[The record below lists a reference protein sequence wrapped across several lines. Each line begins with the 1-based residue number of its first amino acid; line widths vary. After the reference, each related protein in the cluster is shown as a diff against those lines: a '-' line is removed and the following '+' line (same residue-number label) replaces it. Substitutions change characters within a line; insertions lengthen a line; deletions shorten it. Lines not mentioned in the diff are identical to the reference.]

1 MVIFNSYVKLPE
13 GNYHTCIMH
22 HVDKGVLHVCGID
35 AKLIKNYIIALCTMH
50 ACKHYAH
57 LVCRCYLFVIADLRM
72 HEHS

>member
-35 AKLIKNYIIALCTMH
+35 AKYRKIICIVH
-50 ACKHYAH
+50 DACVQTLLRAFG
-57 LVCRCYLFVIADLRM
+57 VSVLFVCNCRFEDA
-72 HEHS
+72 